1 MIITVSRP
9 AEARLM
15 DWKDVDLEHKVWTI
29 PPSLLK
35 GDDGRKSKLEWKI
48 PLTNAALKIL
58 KEQSSRTGLV
68 FTTLKGERIPDSYFG
83 SNINSALGFKGE
95 AHGFRA
101 TFRTWGQEQQRFS
114 EEALELCLKHVD
126 TDATRAAYARSQLF
140 DERKKI
146 LNAYANW
153 IGNEHNG

>member
-1 MIITVSRP
+1 M
-9 AEARLM
+9 
-15 DWKDVDLEHKVWTI
+15 
-29 PPSLLK
+29 LK

-48 PLTNAALKIL
+48 PLTQAALKIL
-58 KEQSSRTGLV
+58 KEQPSRTGLV

-101 TFRTWGQEQQRFS
+101 TFRAWGQEQQRFS

-126 TDATRAAYARSQLF
+126 TAATRAAYARSQLF

-146 LNAYANW
+146 LNAYASW
-153 IGNEHNG
+153 ISNEHNS

>member
-1 MIITVSRP
+1 MST
-9 AEARLM
+9 
-15 DWKDVDLEHKVWTI
+15 K
-29 PPSLLK
+29 
-35 GDDGRKSKLEWKI
+35 
-48 PLTNAALKIL
+48 
-58 KEQSSRTGLV
+58 
-68 FTTLKGERIPDSYFG
+68 LKGEKILYSCFG
-83 SNINSALGFKGE
+83 MNINSALGFKGE

-146 LNAYANW
+146 RNF
-153 IGNEHNG
+153 